1 MQPVAANATP
11 GLTHFHLLTSDLD
24 AAIARLRQAGL
35 PAAAGNAPGT
45 MGPTVGVNAG
55 AHVRNVNMYDPDGI
69 RIELNEYIPES
80 LPKAAVESWR

>member
-1 MQPVAANATP
+1 
-11 GLTHFHLLTSDLD
+11 
-24 AAIARLRQAGL
+24 
-35 PAAAGNAPGT
+35 

-80 LPKAAVESWR
+80 LPKAAVEAWR